1 MTHPVR
7 SPELGKRSVLVKT
20 RRPKKKERGERRQSG
35 TRSRPASGHARPNGR
50 TRSKVR
56 LRVLRR
62 FAIAVGGL
70 LAALL
75 VAYLVD
81 SAVYYGKVHA
91 GVSVAGFDLGGLT
104 HDEAVAALDRQ
115 VKEAEDN
122 PVVLVSGTESWKVLP
137 SAVKVSIDV
146 EGGVSAAMEVS
157 RKSNLFVDLFRRIG
171 LFIWGTDLSLS
182 GTVNEAALEEV
193 ITQVADKL
201 DLPPVNAGLLIEGS
215 SVKVMKGQKG
225 LMVDRQAL
233 RDGLKSL
240 LFSLHATELQVP
252 MAVREPDVM
261 ADDFDEAIAKAKVM
275 VSKPVVLREGEHLW
289 TLTPDQVAAYMDF
302 RAEDRGG
309 VSTLV
314 PFLSPTKMRPF
325 LDKVAEMVY
334 VAPQD
339 ATFKGDGEKAWVIPA
354 VAGKKLDAEKTAAS
368 LTAAALK
375 PTGRTAKATVVSIEP
390 ALTTEEAQAM
400 GITEALA
407 SFTTRWVG
415 TEDRQQNVRMAT
427 QYVNNVLLAPGEV
440 FDFDKQVGPRT
451 EERGFRLAHG
461 IVGPGRL
468 EDVLGGGICQVST
481 TLFNAAFFA
490 GLEIIERVNHS
501 IFIDHYPLG
510 RDATVSANGP
520 NLRFRNDTKH
530 YILIRGV
537 SDGITTKFVI
547 YGTDE
552 GRHVEFTTSEPYD
565 VVERTE
571 VTVKN
576 TLLGVSTTSILSNGQ
591 PGMKIKVV
599 RIVTGPDGEVIHK
612 DTFISVWEMLPRK
625 IEVGV
630 LTTTT
635 TKPPTTTTKSTTTTT
650 KPPATTEPVTTVSS

>member
-1 MTHPVR
+1 M
-7 SPELGKRSVLVKT
+7 
-20 RRPKKKERGERRQSG
+20 
-35 TRSRPASGHARPNGR
+35 
-50 TRSKVR
+50 
-56 LRVLRR
+56 
-62 FAIAVGGL
+62 
-70 LAALL
+70 AALL
-75 VAYLVD
+75 IAYLVD

-91 GVSVAGFDLGGLT
+91 GVSVAGLDLGGLT
-104 HDEAVAALDRQ
+104 HDEAVLALTRQ

-122 PVVLVSGTESWKVLP
+122 PVVLVSGEKSWKVMP
-137 SAVKVSIDV
+137 TAVKVAIDV
-146 EGGVSAAMEVS
+146 EGGVEAAMEFS
-157 RKSNLFVDLFRRIG
+157 RRSNLFVDLFRRVA
-171 LFIWGTDLSLS
+171 LFLRGADLQLS
-182 GTVNEAALEEV
+182 GRVDEAALDEV
-193 ITQVADKL
+193 IAQVADEL
-201 DLPPVNAGLLIEGS
+201 DLPPINAGLLVDGTSI
-215 SVKVMKGQKG
+215 KVMKGQKG
-225 LMVDRQAL
+225 LVVDRQAL
-233 RDGLKSL
+233 REQLKAL

-252 MAVREPDVM
+252 MAVREPEVV
-261 ADDFDEAIAKAKVM
+261 ADEFEEAIAKAKVM
-275 VSKPVVLREGEHLW
+275 VSKPLVLREGEHLW

-309 VSTLV
+309 VATLV
-314 PFLSPTKMRPF
+314 PFLSATKMRPF
-325 LDKVAEMVY
+325 LDKVAETVY
-334 VAPQD
+334 VPPTD
-339 ATFKGDGEKAWVIPA
+339 ATFKGDGKKAWVIPS
-354 VAGKKLDAEKTAAS
+354 VPGKKLEPEKTAAA
-368 LTAAALK
+368 LTEAALK
-375 PTGRTAKATVVSIEP
+375 TTGRTAKATVVAIEP
-390 ALTTEEAQAM
+390 ELTTEEAQAM

-415 TEDRQQNVRMAT
+415 TEDRQQNVRLAT
-427 QYVNNVLLAPGEV
+427 QYVNNVLLAPGEI
-440 FDFDKQVGPRT
+440 FDFDKRVGPRT
-451 EERGFRLAHG
+451 EERGFKLAHG

-501 IFIDHYPLG
+501 IFIEHYPLG
-510 RDATVSANGP
+510 RDATVSAGGP

-530 YILIRGV
+530 HILIRGV

-571 VTVKN
+571 MTTKN

-599 RIVTGPDGEVIHK
+599 RIVTGPDGKIIHK
-612 DTFISVWEMLPRK
+612 DTFVSVWEMFPRK

-630 LTTTT
+630 STTTT

-650 KPPATTEPVTTVSS
+650 KPPTTTESTATSS

>member
-1 MTHPVR
+1 
-7 SPELGKRSVLVKT
+7 
-20 RRPKKKERGERRQSG
+20 
-35 TRSRPASGHARPNGR
+35 
-50 TRSKVR
+50 
-56 LRVLRR
+56 
-62 FAIAVGGL
+62 

-75 VAYLVD
+75 IAYLVD

-91 GVSVAGFDLGGLT
+91 GVSVAGLDLGGLT
-104 HDEAVAALDRQ
+104 HDEAVLALTRQ

-122 PVVLVSGTESWKVLP
+122 PVVLVSGEKSWKVMP
-137 SAVKVSIDV
+137 TAVKVAIDV
-146 EGGVSAAMEVS
+146 EGGVEAAMEFS
-157 RKSNLFVDLFRRIG
+157 RRSNLFVDLFRRVA
-171 LFIWGTDLSLS
+171 LFLRGADLQLS
-182 GTVNEAALEEV
+182 GRVDEAALDEV
-193 ITQVADKL
+193 IAQVADEL
-201 DLPPVNAGLLIEGS
+201 DLPPINAGLLVDGTSI
-215 SVKVMKGQKG
+215 KVMKGQKG
-225 LMVDRQAL
+225 LVVDRQAL
-233 RDGLKSL
+233 REQLKAL

-252 MAVREPDVM
+252 MAVREPEVV
-261 ADDFDEAIAKAKVM
+261 ADEFEEAIAKAKVM
-275 VSKPVVLREGEHLW
+275 VSKPLVLREGEHLW

-309 VSTLV
+309 VATLV
-314 PFLSPTKMRPF
+314 PFLSATKMRPF
-325 LDKVAEMVY
+325 LDKVAETVY
-334 VAPQD
+334 VPPTD
-339 ATFKGDGEKAWVIPA
+339 ATFKGDGKKAWVIPS
-354 VAGKKLDAEKTAAS
+354 VPGKKLEPEKTAAA
-368 LTAAALK
+368 LTEAALK
-375 PTGRTAKATVVSIEP
+375 TTGRTAKATVVAIEP
-390 ALTTEEAQAM
+390 ELTTEEAQAM

-415 TEDRQQNVRMAT
+415 TEDRQQNVRLAT
-427 QYVNNVLLAPGEV
+427 QYVNNVLLAPGEI
-440 FDFDKQVGPRT
+440 FDFDKRVGPRT
-451 EERGFRLAHG
+451 EERGFKLAHG

-501 IFIDHYPLG
+501 IFIEHYPLG
-510 RDATVSANGP
+510 RDATVSAGGP

-530 YILIRGV
+530 HILIRGV

-571 VTVKN
+571 MTTKN

-599 RIVTGPDGEVIHK
+599 RIVTGPDGKIIHK
-612 DTFISVWEMLPRK
+612 DTFVSVWEMFPRK

-630 LTTTT
+630 STTTT

-650 KPPATTEPVTTVSS
+650 KPPTTTESTATSS

>member
-1 MTHPVR
+1 MV
-7 SPELGKRSVLVKT
+7 
-20 RRPKKKERGERRQSG
+20 
-35 TRSRPASGHARPNGR
+35 
-50 TRSKVR
+50 
-56 LRVLRR
+56 
-62 FAIAVGGL
+62 IGGV

-75 VAYLVD
+75 IAYLVD

-91 GVSVAGFDLGGLT
+91 GVSVAGLDLGGLT
-104 HDEAVAALDRQ
+104 HDEAVLALTRQ

-122 PVVLVSGTESWKVLP
+122 PVVLVSGEKSWKVMP
-137 SAVKVSIDV
+137 TAVKVAIDV
-146 EGGVSAAMEVS
+146 EGGVEAAMEFS
-157 RKSNLFVDLFRRIG
+157 RRSNLFVDLFRRVA
-171 LFIWGTDLSLS
+171 LFLRGADLQLS
-182 GTVNEAALEEV
+182 GRVDEAALDEV
-193 ITQVADKL
+193 IAQVADEL
-201 DLPPVNAGLLIEGS
+201 DLPPINAGLLVDGTSI
-215 SVKVMKGQKG
+215 KVMKGQKG
-225 LMVDRQAL
+225 LVVDRQAL
-233 RDGLKSL
+233 REQLKAL

-252 MAVREPDVM
+252 MAVREPEVV
-261 ADDFDEAIAKAKVM
+261 ADEFEEAIAKAKVM
-275 VSKPVVLREGEHLW
+275 VSKPLVLREGEHLW

-309 VSTLV
+309 VATLV
-314 PFLSPTKMRPF
+314 PFLSATKMRPF
-325 LDKVAEMVY
+325 LDKVAETVY
-334 VAPQD
+334 VPPTD
-339 ATFKGDGEKAWVIPA
+339 ATFKGDGKKAWVIPS
-354 VAGKKLDAEKTAAS
+354 VPGKKLEPEKTAAA
-368 LTAAALK
+368 LTEAALK
-375 PTGRTAKATVVSIEP
+375 TTGRTAKATVVAIEP
-390 ALTTEEAQAM
+390 ELTTEEAQAM

-415 TEDRQQNVRMAT
+415 TEDRQQNVRLAT
-427 QYVNNVLLAPGEV
+427 QYVNNVLLAPGEI
-440 FDFDKQVGPRT
+440 FDFDKRVGPRT
-451 EERGFRLAHG
+451 EERGFKLAHG

-501 IFIDHYPLG
+501 IFIEHYPLG
-510 RDATVSANGP
+510 RDATVSAGGP

-530 YILIRGV
+530 HILIRGV

-571 VTVKN
+571 MTTKN

-599 RIVTGPDGEVIHK
+599 RIVTGPDGKIIHK
-612 DTFISVWEMLPRK
+612 DTFVSVWEMFPRK

-630 LTTTT
+630 STTTT

-650 KPPATTEPVTTVSS
+650 KPPTTTESTATSS